1 MDIRN
6 FFAKKP
12 AKAPAAA
19 PPPAT
24 QKPKA
29 PAAAPKVSPEAA
41 RPQARVA
48 EPVSSESAARR
59 QVAAEGQVP
68 PKAKSPAK
76 AATAATS
83 AHFDE
88 KPKKRKAADVL
99 GFTDEK
105 EDSDSDVEMGATI
118 PPPVEEK
125 KPPKKKKTAGLI
137 DAAGFFGG
145 KEAVPEVVKPAVT
158 QKKEQTFKPL
168 PKKAPAEPQLALTGT
183 TFVFTGVLAGDD
195 VTRELAEDMIKER
208 GGKCTGAVSGRT
220 NYVVC
225 GELLEDGR
233 PVEEGRSSERPKIR
247 KLLSS
252 EEQGP
257 SSSSCRTPTRSSRTR
272 RLPSRPYQL

>member
-41 RPQARVA
+41 APPKPASPNPSPAKAPR
-48 EPVSSESAARR
+48 AAKS
-59 QVAAEGQVP
+59 P

-76 AATAATS
+76 ATAS

-118 PPPVEEK
+118 PPPSPEK
-125 KPPKKKKTAGLI
+125 KPQKKKKTAGLI

-145 KEAVPEVVKPAVT
+145 KEAVPEVVKPAVQ

-225 GELLEDGR
+225 GELLDC
-233 PVEEGRSSERPKIR
+233 
-247 KLLSS
+247 LLYTS
-252 EEQGP
+252 P
-257 SSSSCRTPTRSSRTR
+257 SPRD
-272 RLPSRPYQL
+272 